1 MIPEAIFQDV
11 LEGRTQMFED
21 QASNRGAAG
30 AVAQSHLR
38 PKETDIRVFTFK
50 QRGFPCFEEV
60 KPSRQGLC
68 CCQSVP

>member
-1 MIPEAIFQDV
+1 
-11 LEGRTQMFED
+11 MFED

-50 QRGFPCFEEV
+50 QGGFPCFEEV